1 MLTEERHQAI
11 LQLLKQ
17 QDVVKMQSL
26 CQLLNASESTVR
38 RDLQLL
44 EEQGLATRI
53 HGGAK
58 RINTLQEE
66 LGQIE
71 KNGKNVHE
79 KNVIAKF
86 AAAQIQQGCVI
97 YLDAGTTTQA
107 IIPYLRPEMNLTV
120 VTNGVDTAS
129 LLADHQIQTFLL
141 GGRVKSKTKA
151 MVGAAALETLLQFQ
165 FNQAILGT
173 NGIDVEAG
181 LTTPDPEEATLK
193 RFAIQQANQTM
204 VLADHTKFDAVSFSK
219 FAPLA
224 QVQLITDQLSPS
236 VYKHYHPHTEIQE
249 VLS

>member
-1 MLTEERHQAI
+1 
-11 LQLLKQ
+11 
-17 QDVVKMQSL
+17 
-26 CQLLNASESTVR
+26 
-38 RDLQLL
+38 
-44 EEQGLATRI
+44 
-53 HGGAK
+53 
-58 RINTLQEE
+58 
-66 LGQIE
+66 
-71 KNGKNVHE
+71 
-79 KNVIAKF
+79 
-86 AAAQIQQGCVI
+86 
-97 YLDAGTTTQA
+97 
-107 IIPYLRPEMNLTV
+107 
-120 VTNGVDTAS
+120 
-129 LLADHQIQTFLL
+129 
-141 GGRVKSKTKA
+141 

-236 VYKHYHPHTEIQE
+236 VYKHYHSHTEIQE

>member
-1 MLTEERHQAI
+1 MLTEERHQVI

-26 CQLLNASESTVR
+26 CRLLNTSESTVR

-58 RINTLQEE
+58 RVNTLQDE
-66 LGQIE
+66 LGQTE
-71 KNGKNVHE
+71 KTGKNVHE
-79 KNVIAKF
+79 KDVIARF
-86 AAAQIQQGCVI
+86 TAAKIQPNCVI

-141 GGRVKSKTKA
+141 GGRIKSKTKA
-151 MVGAAALETLLQFQ
+151 MVGAAALETLLRFQ

-173 NGIDVEAG
+173 NGIDNQAG

-193 RFAIQQANQTM
+193 RFAIQQANQTL
-204 VLADHTKFDAVSFSK
+204 VLADHTKFNTISFSK
-219 FAPLA
+219 FAPLS
-224 QVQLITDQLSPS
+224 QVQLVTDRLTANTHKQYYSS
-236 VYKHYHPHTEIQE
+236 TELQE

>member
-1 MLTEERHQAI
+1 MLTEERQQLI
-11 LQLLKQ
+11 IELLKQ
-17 QDVVKMQSL
+17 QEVVKMKAL
-26 CQLLNASESTVR
+26 CQLLKTSESTVR

-44 EEQGLATRI
+44 EEQGLLIRI

-71 KNGKNVHE
+71 KTSKNVHE
-79 KNVIAKF
+79 KTGIAQL
-86 AAAQIQQGCVI
+86 AASKIKTGCVI

-107 IIPYLRPEMNLTV
+107 IIPYLTPAMNLTV

-141 GGRVKSKTKA
+141 GGRVKNKTKA
-151 MVGAAALETLLQFQ
+151 MVGAAALEALLQFQ

-173 NGIDVEAG
+173 NGIDLAAG
-181 LTTPDPEEATLK
+181 LTTPDLEEATLK
-193 RFAIQQANQTM
+193 RFAIQQANQTL
-204 VLADHTKFDAVSFSK
+204 VLADHTKFEAVSFSK
-219 FAPLA
+219 FAQLE
-224 QVQLITDQLSPS
+224 QVQLITDQLPATIRQR
-236 VYKHYHPHTEIQE
+236 YQQQANIQE